1 MEWTDYIVKRDVDEL
16 KDLTFEQAN
25 KVAEMLNER
34 EVTAKIDDLEER
46 LYDSEQEYE
55 NLEYDYNDLKSD
67 YNDLKSEYDYLEGK
81 AEEIKE
87 SYSKLMN
94 FFVNLE
100 ASVLKTRKL
109 TDDIELS
116 NYCDVIAKKINK
128 FMADK

>member
-16 KDLTFEQAN
+16 KDLTFEQAG

-34 EVTAKIDDLEER
+34 EPTAKIDDLEER

-55 NLEYDYNDLKSD
+55 NLEDD
-67 YNDLKSEYDYLEGK
+67 YNDLKSEYDYLEDK

-87 SYSKLMN
+87 NYSKLMN

-116 NYCDVIAKKINK
+116 NYCDVIVKKINK
-128 FMADK
+128 FMGDK

>member
-1 MEWTDYIVKRDVDEL
+1 MGWTDYTVKRDVDEL
-16 KDLTFEQAN
+16 KDLTFEQAS

-34 EVTAKIDDLEER
+34 EPTAKIDSLEER

-55 NLEYDYNDLKSD
+55 NLEDNYNDLE
-67 YNDLKSEYDYLEGK
+67 SEYNYLEEK

-87 SYSKLMN
+87 NYSKLMN
-94 FFVNLE
+94 FFINLE

-116 NYCDVIAKKINK
+116 NYCDVIVNKFNK
-128 FMADK
+128 FMGDK

>member
-1 MEWTDYIVKRDVDEL
+1 MGWTDYTVKRDVDEL
-16 KDLTFEQAN
+16 KDLTFEQAS

-34 EVTAKIDDLEER
+34 EPTAKIDDLEER

-55 NLEYDYNDLKSD
+55 NLEDNYNDLE
-67 YNDLKSEYDYLEGK
+67 SEYNYLKDK

-87 SYSKLMN
+87 NYSKLMN

-100 ASVLKTRKL
+100 ASILKTRKL

-116 NYCDVIAKKINK
+116 NYCDVIVNKLNK
-128 FMADK
+128 FKADK

>member
-16 KDLTFEQAN
+16 KDLTFEQAG

-46 LYDSEQEYE
+46 LYDSKQEYE
-55 NLEYDYNDLKSD
+55 NLEDD
-67 YNDLKSEYDYLEGK
+67 YNDLKSEYDYLEDK

-87 SYSKLMN
+87 NYKKLEK
-94 FFVNLE
+94 FLIDLE
-100 ASVLKTRKL
+100 AFVLKTRKL

-116 NYCDVIAKKINK
+116 NYCDVIVNKLNK
-128 FMADK
+128 FKADK

>member
-1 MEWTDYIVKRDVDEL
+1 MGWTDYTVKRDVDEL
-16 KDLTFEQAN
+16 KDLTFEQAS

-34 EVTAKIDDLEER
+34 EPTAKIDDLEER

-55 NLEYDYNDLKSD
+55 NLEDD
-67 YNDLKSEYDYLEGK
+67 YNDLKSEYDYLEDK

-87 SYSKLMN
+87 NYSKLMN
-94 FFVNLE
+94 FFVTLE
-100 ASVLKTRKL
+100 ASILKTRKL

-116 NYCDVIAKKINK
+116 NYCDVIVKKINK

>member
-1 MEWTDYIVKRDVDEL
+1 MGWTDYTVKRDVDEL
-16 KDLTFEQAN
+16 KDLTFEQAS

-34 EVTAKIDDLEER
+34 EPTAKIDDLEER

-55 NLEYDYNDLKSD
+55 NLEDNYNDLE
-67 YNDLKSEYDYLEGK
+67 SEYNYLKDK

-87 SYSKLMN
+87 NYSKLMN
-94 FFVNLE
+94 FFINLE
-100 ASVLKTRKL
+100 AFVLKTRRL

>member
-1 MEWTDYIVKRDVDEL
+1 MGWTDYIIKRDVDEL

-34 EVTAKIDDLEER
+34 EPTAKIDDLEER

-55 NLEYDYNDLKSD
+55 NLEDD
-67 YNDLKSEYDYLEGK
+67 YNDLKSEYDYLEDK

-87 SYSKLMN
+87 NYSKLMN

-100 ASVLKTRKL
+100 ASILKTRKL

-116 NYCDVIAKKINK
+116 NYCDVIVKKINK
-128 FMADK
+128 FMEDK

>member
-1 MEWTDYIVKRDVDEL
+1 MVWTDYTVKRNVDEL
-16 KDLTFEQAN
+16 KDLTLEQAD

-34 EVTAKIDDLEER
+34 EPTAKIDDLEER

-55 NLEYDYNDLKSD
+55 NLEDNYNDLE
-67 YNDLKSEYDYLEGK
+67 SEYNYLKDK

-87 SYSKLMN
+87 NYSKLMN
-94 FFVNLE
+94 FFINLE
-100 ASVLKTRKL
+100 AFVLKTRKL

>member
-1 MEWTDYIVKRDVDEL
+1 MVWTDYTVKRNVDEL
-16 KDLTFEQAN
+16 KDLTLEQAD

-34 EVTAKIDDLEER
+34 EPTAKIDDLEER

-55 NLEYDYNDLKSD
+55 NLEDNYNDLE
-67 YNDLKSEYDYLEGK
+67 SEYNYLKDK

-87 SYSKLMN
+87 NYSKLMN
-94 FFVNLE
+94 FFINLE
-100 ASVLKTRKL
+100 AFALKTRKL

>member
-1 MEWTDYIVKRDVDEL
+1 MGWTDYTVKRDVDEL
-16 KDLTFEQAN
+16 KDLTFEQAS

-34 EVTAKIDDLEER
+34 ELTAKIDNLEER

-55 NLEYDYNDLKSD
+55 NLEDD

-87 SYSKLMN
+87 NYSKLMN
-94 FFVNLE
+94 FFINLE

-116 NYCDVIAKKINK
+116 NYCDVIVKKINK

>member
-1 MEWTDYIVKRDVDEL
+1 MVWTDYTVKRNVDEL
-16 KDLTFEQAN
+16 KDLTLEQAS

-34 EVTAKIDDLEER
+34 EPSTKIDDLEER

-55 NLEYDYNDLKSD
+55 NLEDNYNDLE
-67 YNDLKSEYDYLEGK
+67 SEYNYLKDK

-87 SYSKLMN
+87 NYSKLMN
-94 FFVNLE
+94 FFINLE
-100 ASVLKTRKL
+100 AFVLKTRKL

-116 NYCDVIAKKINK
+116 NYCDIIAKKINK

>member
-1 MEWTDYIVKRDVDEL
+1 MAWTDYTVKRNVDEL
-16 KDLTFEQAN
+16 KDLTLEQAS

-34 EVTAKIDDLEER
+34 EPSAKIDDLEER

-55 NLEYDYNDLKSD
+55 NLEDNYNDLE
-67 YNDLKSEYDYLEGK
+67 SEYNYLKDK

-87 SYSKLMN
+87 NYSKLMN
-94 FFVNLE
+94 FFINLE
-100 ASVLKTRKL
+100 AFVLKTRKL

>member
-1 MEWTDYIVKRDVDEL
+1 MGWTDYIIKRDVDEL

-34 EVTAKIDDLEER
+34 EPTAKIDDLEER

-55 NLEYDYNDLKSD
+55 NLEDD
-67 YNDLKSEYDYLEGK
+67 YNDLKSEYDYLEDK

-87 SYSKLMN
+87 NYSKLMN

-100 ASVLKTRKL
+100 ASILKTRKL

-116 NYCDVIAKKINK
+116 NYCDVIVKKINK

>member
-1 MEWTDYIVKRDVDEL
+1 MGWTDYIVKRDVDEL

-46 LYDSEQEYE
+46 LYDSEQEYG
-55 NLEYDYNDLKSD
+55 NLEDDYNNLKSV
-67 YNDLKSEYDYLEGK
+67 YDYLEDK

-87 SYSKLMN
+87 NYSKLMN
-94 FFVNLE
+94 FFINLE

-116 NYCDVIAKKINK
+116 NYCDVIVNKFNK

>member
-1 MEWTDYIVKRDVDEL
+1 MEWTDYIVKRNVDEL
-16 KDLTFEQAN
+16 KDLTLEQAS

-34 EVTAKIDDLEER
+34 EPTAKIDDLEER

-55 NLEYDYNDLKSD
+55 NLEDNYNDLE
-67 YNDLKSEYDYLEGK
+67 SEYNYLEEK

-87 SYSKLMN
+87 NYSKLMN
-94 FFVNLE
+94 FFINLE
-100 ASVLKTRKL
+100 AFVLKTRKL

>member
-1 MEWTDYIVKRDVDEL
+1 MGWTDYTVKRDVDEL
-16 KDLTFEQAN
+16 KDLTFEQAS

-34 EVTAKIDDLEER
+34 ELTAKIDNLEER

-55 NLEYDYNDLKSD
+55 NLEDDYNDLKSG
-67 YNDLKSEYDYLEGK
+67 YDYLEGK

-87 SYSKLMN
+87 NYSKLMN
-94 FFVNLE
+94 FFINLE

-116 NYCDVIAKKINK
+116 NYCDVIVKKINK

>member
-1 MEWTDYIVKRDVDEL
+1 MGWTDYIIKRDVDEL

-34 EVTAKIDDLEER
+34 EPTAKIDDLEER

-55 NLEYDYNDLKSD
+55 NLEDD
-67 YNDLKSEYDYLEGK
+67 YNDLKSEYDYLEDK

-87 SYSKLMN
+87 NYSKLMN

-100 ASVLKTRKL
+100 ASILKTRKL

-116 NYCDVIAKKINK
+116 NYCDVIVKKINK
-128 FMADK
+128 FKADK

>member
-1 MEWTDYIVKRDVDEL
+1 MGWTDYTVKRDVDEL

-34 EVTAKIDDLEER
+34 EPTAKIDDLEER

-55 NLEYDYNDLKSD
+55 NLEDD
-67 YNDLKSEYDYLEGK
+67 YNDLKSEYDYLKDK

-87 SYSKLMN
+87 NYSKLMN
-94 FFVNLE
+94 FFINLE

-116 NYCDVIAKKINK
+116 NYCDVIVKKINK

>member
-1 MEWTDYIVKRDVDEL
+1 MEWTDYTVKRDVDEL
-16 KDLTFEQAN
+16 KDLTFEQAS

-34 EVTAKIDDLEER
+34 EPTAKIDDLEER
-46 LYDSEQEYE
+46 MRDSEQEYE
-55 NLEYDYNDLKSD
+55 NLEDNYNDLE
-67 YNDLKSEYDYLEGK
+67 SEYNYLKDK

-87 SYSKLMN
+87 NYSKLMN

-100 ASVLKTRKL
+100 AYVLKTRKL

>member
-1 MEWTDYIVKRDVDEL
+1 MEWTDYTVKRDVDEL
-16 KDLTFEQAN
+16 KDLTFEQAS

-55 NLEYDYNDLKSD
+55 NLEDD
-67 YNDLKSEYDYLEGK
+67 YNDLKSEYDYLEDK
-81 AEEIKE
+81 AEEIKKN
-87 SYSKLMN
+87 YSKLMN

-100 ASVLKTRKL
+100 AFVLKTRKL

-116 NYCDVIAKKINK
+116 NYCDVIVNKLNK
-128 FMADK
+128 FKADK

>member
-1 MEWTDYIVKRDVDEL
+1 MEWTDYTVKRDVDEL
-16 KDLTFEQAN
+16 KDLSWEQAS

-34 EVTAKIDDLEER
+34 EPTAKIDDLEKR

-55 NLEYDYNDLKSD
+55 NLEDD
-67 YNDLKSEYDYLEGK
+67 YNDLKSEYDYLEDK

-87 SYSKLMN
+87 NYSKLMN

-100 ASVLKTRKL
+100 TSVLKTRKL

-116 NYCDVIAKKINK
+116 NYCDVIVKKINK

>member
-1 MEWTDYIVKRDVDEL
+1 MKWTDYTVKRDIDEL
-16 KDLTFEQAN
+16 KDLTFEQAS

-34 EVTAKIDDLEER
+34 EATAKIDDLEER

-55 NLEYDYNDLKSD
+55 NLEDNYNDLE
-67 YNDLKSEYDYLEGK
+67 SEYNYLEDR

-87 SYSKLMN
+87 NYSKLMN

-116 NYCDVIAKKINK
+116 NYCDVIAKKN
-128 FMADK
+128 

>member
-1 MEWTDYIVKRDVDEL
+1 MEWTDYTVKRDVDEL
-16 KDLTFEQAN
+16 KDLTFEQAG

-34 EVTAKIDDLEER
+34 EPTAKIDDLEER

-55 NLEYDYNDLKSD
+55 NLEDD
-67 YNDLKSEYDYLEGK
+67 YNDLKSEYDYLEDK

-87 SYSKLMN
+87 NYSKLMI
-94 FFVNLE
+94 FFINLD
-100 ASVLKTRKL
+100 ASVIKTRKL